1 MKKIIFLA
9 AGMVIVINFACN
21 QKKEEDKSESFFP
34 VLSFLQSQVADIDT
48 SLYAIKKIIYIDS
61 LHSDTSWVKRE
72 EFRELAKDFLT
83 IPDIASKKYKKLYAE
98 EKLYD
103 ESMNRV
109 ILSYKPIRPDNA
121 EIQKQEILITPDV
134 AVGDKVSSIIIDQ
147 VVSNKD
153 GSVQKKMLWRVDQSF
168 QVTTISQKPGE
179 SENISTLKVT
189 WNEPDEK

>member
-1 MKKIIFLA
+1 MKKNIFVATGVL
-9 AGMVIVINFACN
+9 ILILFACK
-21 QKKEEDKSESFFP
+21 QKKNEDKSETFFP

-48 SLYAIKKIIYIDS
+48 SLYPIKKIVYIDS

-72 EFRELAKDFLT
+72 EFRELAKDFLA
-83 IPDIASKKYKKLYAE
+83 IPDIAGKKYKKLYSE

-109 ILSYKPIRPDNA
+109 ILSYKPIKPDNA

-134 AVGDKVSSIIIDQ
+134 AIGDKVSSIIIDQ

-179 SENISTLKVT
+179 PEIISTLIVT
-189 WNEPDEK
+189 WNELDEK

>member
-1 MKKIIFLA
+1 MKKNIFVATGVL
-9 AGMVIVINFACN
+9 ILILFACK
-21 QKKEEDKSESFFP
+21 QKKTEDKNESFFP

-48 SLYAIKKIIYIDS
+48 SLYSIMKIVYIDS
-61 LHSDTSWVKRE
+61 LHSDTSWVNRE
-72 EFRELAKDFLT
+72 EFRGLAKDFLA

-109 ILSYKPIRPDNA
+109 ILSYIPIKSDKA

-134 AVGDKVSSIIIDQ
+134 AIGDKVSSIIIDL

-153 GSVQKKMLWRVDQSF
+153 GSLQKKMLWRVDQSF

-179 SENISTLKVT
+179 PEIISTLKVT